1 MISKYDE
8 RLQQSKS
15 DHQQEV
21 QELMAKMTA
30 QKEQTEAKYDQK
42 RKQFKENENIL
53 QKKISEFQKENAVM
67 TEKISS
73 SSGLSQ
79 DLK

>member
-1 MISKYDE
+1 
-8 RLQQSKS
+8 
-15 DHQQEV
+15 
-21 QELMAKMTA
+21 MTA